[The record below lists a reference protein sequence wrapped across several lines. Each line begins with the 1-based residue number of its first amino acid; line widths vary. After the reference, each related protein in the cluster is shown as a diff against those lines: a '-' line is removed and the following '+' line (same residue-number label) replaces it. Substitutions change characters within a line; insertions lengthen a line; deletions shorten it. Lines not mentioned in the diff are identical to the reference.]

1 MARAQLIDS
10 VREAAQLLGGTQRP
24 RRRAA
29 GAFAGLDSGAPRDL
43 PLRALGWSLDER
55 RECRERRP
63 PAALVVGGAQTGR
76 DALSPRPPASLP
88 PRAAVL
94 PLLSP

>member
-1 MARAQLIDS
+1 MGRAQLIDS
-10 VREAAQLLGGTQRP
+10 VREAAQLLGGTQHP

-55 RECRERRP
+55 REFREGRP
-63 PAALVVGGAQTGR
+63 PAGLVVGGRQTAREPIVLGAQ
-76 DALSPRPPASLP
+76 ASLP
-88 PRAAVL
+88 HRAAVL
-94 PLLSP
+94 QLLSR